1 MQYGVIAV
9 GVLMGMASSKMVAMV
24 TLYLMNG
31 CSQEALEFNIIFNPS
46 KYISVTVHVD
56 MLFAGQV
63 Q

>member
-1 MQYGVIAV
+1 M